1 MRGELATLLS
11 IAKSQG
17 ERGENTAALVTLGK
31 ALRIAPRSA
40 EVWFEIGVVL
50 ARQGEI
56 EEAVEA
62 FDHALDLEPLF
73 AEAHFQKGLLLAQL
87 GDMSA
92 ACASLARSAELSPEF
107 QRAVEVELARRSTTP
122 PPEA

>member
-1 MRGELATLLS
+1 MKGLAALLS
-11 IAKSQG
+11 IAKSQS
-17 ERGENTAALVTLGK
+17 ERGENAEALVTLGR
-31 ALRIAPRSA
+31 ALRVAPRSPH
-40 EVWFEIGVVL
+40 VWFEIGVVL

-73 AEAHFQKGLLLAQL
+73 ADAHFQKGLLLAQL
-87 GDMSA
+87 GDFSA
-92 ACASLARSAELSPEF
+92 ACSSLAKSAELSPEF
-107 QRAVEVELARRSTTP
+107 QRAVEVELARVSTTP